1 MDQKSSR
8 VFVRNVV
15 LHLQKSMKSF
25 DDSKPEAF
33 VALIE
38 DHLKMIK
45 MASSLHT
52 SPKKK
57 KNSKKKTKKKTA
69 TEEVPVVADPLVVDT
84 ESK

>member
-15 LHLQKSMKSF
+15 VHLQKSIKSF
-25 DDSKPEAF
+25 DDSKPEII
-33 VALIE
+33 VDIIE

-57 KNSKKKTKKKTA
+57 KGKKKTKKKSA
-69 TEEVPVVADPLVVDT
+69 PEEPAVALVVDT